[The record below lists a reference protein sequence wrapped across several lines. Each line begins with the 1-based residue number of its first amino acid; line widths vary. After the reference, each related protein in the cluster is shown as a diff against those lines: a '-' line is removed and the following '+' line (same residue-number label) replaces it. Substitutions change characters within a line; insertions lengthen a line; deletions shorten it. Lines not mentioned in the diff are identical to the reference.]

1 VWVWKFVRKDCDFML
16 NASFLVGNAFSLF
29 SDTILGVA
37 NYHQMFNSW
46 FSFFVQWGVMALVK
60 WDILVSPICL
70 ECVNRDS

>member
-1 VWVWKFVRKDCDFML
+1 ML

-46 FSFFVQWGVMALVK
+46 FSFFVQWGVMALVNGIF
-60 WDILVSPICL
+60 W
-70 ECVNRDS
+70 